1 MDHAA
6 KVGEYFRAELRK
18 LQEKHPTRGMGMING
33 AELANNEVG
42 PQIVNK
48 CFEKKVLINCTAGNV
63 LRFIP
68 PLIVTE
74 EEVDIVV
81 KAIDEA
87 MTELGY

>member
-1 MDHAA
+1 M
-6 KVGEYFRAELRK
+6 
-18 LQEKHPTRGMGMING
+18 
-33 AELANNEVG
+33 
-42 PQIVNK
+42 NK